1 MILDGGPL
9 ISRACRGGT
18 GPNVA
23 LGLVPRIGPQP
34 IAKGLTT
41 KTEPNLSKISQTV
54 KTHRASIGRLT
65 ARRLAGPTFHLDE
78 SSLRPVA
85 VEHDGPCIRLPGD
98 D

>member
-41 KTEPNLSKISQTV
+41 KTEPNLSKISLTV
-54 KTHRASIGRLT
+54 VVCASIADEPRAPDPPKLESRASPP
-65 ARRLAGPTFHLDE
+65 AH
-78 SSLRPVA
+78 
-85 VEHDGPCIRLPGD
+85 
-98 D
+98 

>member
-41 KTEPNLSKISQTV
+41 KTEPKLSKIS
-54 KTHRASIGRLT
+54 KGL
-65 ARRLAGPTFHLDE
+65 RREIAGFH
-78 SSLRPVA
+78 
-85 VEHDGPCIRLPGD
+85 GD
-98 D
+98 PSPKNCNLEAFCK

>member
-41 KTEPNLSKISQTV
+41 KTEPKLSKISVGSSQY
-54 KTHRASIGRLT
+54 APS
-65 ARRLAGPTFHLDE
+65 LAVDHIPN
-78 SSLRPVA
+78 
-85 VEHDGPCIRLPGD
+85 DG
-98 D
+98 